1 MKTFTNY
8 AAKAKQFLNLLQGY
22 TKGIRFVAVLTMLLT
37 LGIGQAWAGNHNGG
51 YAIFDNSTTQW
62 TTISM
67 FIGHNS
73 YSRGDYKFTNITN
86 TQLYYLQFTNS
97 NKFEGW
103 TEWMLWNNSWAGENN
118 SISHRKAYFPDG
130 SKYSGTNTSYE
141 ITSGV
146 CFISAPTS
154 TTNGWALNPSYY
166 SSYTG
171 LNTDQKATVQST
183 TDGSTFSAN
192 ANAGSVSISTYKF
205 SSATAVA
212 SSTGTTSASA
222 ARTAQ
227 VKMTATAKTGYTFVD
242 WCNSSDKQQT
252 TSKILTY
259 TCSGSTA
266 TYIARFKANQYTIQF
281 NANGGSGTMSN
292 QSYAYGVSKAL
303 TANAFTKTGY
313 TFAGW
318 NTKADGTGTSYTD
331 TQNVSNLS
339 STDGGSVTL
348 YAQWEL
354 ATYNITYNNLK
365 GATHTNPATYT
376 INSATITFTAPTSKP
391 AGYTFANWSPASI
404 ATGSTGNKTVTANWT
419 AATSTVELNQEEATE
434 TGTAS
439 VTATYGSAMPA
450 ITKLP
455 IRTGYTFGGYY
466 TGKNGGGTQYY
477 KADGTS
483 ATTWNIEGAQTLYAK
498 WTAIE
503 YNITYNNLGNGVT
516 HTNPTKYTI
525 ETETIT
531 FSEPSARNGYTFAGW
546 YPASIEKGS
555 TGDKTITAQWTEK
568 PGTTVYLKANDMWKS
583 DGAKLAVYAWNN
595 TENTWLDVEYDD
607 CTGNLLMAEIPAKYN
622 TGIKFVRLNP
632 NPTEDD
638 TRQNNGYNFA
648 NAWNQTNDLK
658 IPADNN
664 NLYDLTKKYIY
675 LKPNSN
681 WTKDG
686 ARFAAYFYKSS
697 GSEHTWKDMTDA
709 DGDGYY
715 SCEKPDGYDWVIFC
729 RMNPATSA
737 NNWNNRWNQ
746 SANQG
751 IPENN
756 LFTVNDGQWGG
767 KGEDNN
773 KDGATGHWD
782 NNHWDNS
789 QWTTYTAP
797 TYQIQ
802 IMPCTNGTIT
812 VKCGNQT
819 CTSTTIKETME
830 VPLHAELTITLTPL
844 NGYQPTTPQV
854 TFADIVGDNIYS
866 ICGPATIS
874 AEFVPKGTTKTIYLR
889 PNDDWLHDDAVF
901 IAHAWKENS
910 SDQHDYLM
918 TTKETDYTG
927 SYSCIIDSKY
937 DHVLFAR
944 INPEYK
950 DNQEL
955 TAKWMWNKTK
965 DLQITD
971 DVLNEHGY
979 RFAILNKVGGT
990 GEDKDFYDGKW
1001 EQNTPIWGLTADFN
1015 LWHAEDAIF
1024 RGYPGKVDILLHS
1037 KTHQFLLYNIKTEE
1051 YCHNNGTYTRGNSGQ
1066 WWTMNE
1072 QNNCQ
1077 LVADVDKAIYH
1088 FQMQYVT
1095 QVGEFKKQISITYP
1109 NTDVYYLAYQEGED
1123 SKSFRKSHALN
1134 KITEGEKEDTVS
1146 FFVNVDETPYIY
1158 LIDGSNNILSK
1169 HPITETAG
1177 EHPNGAMLPNKRNSP
1192 TLSIGS
1198 GCGVKDSGVYNFIL
1212 HQEGN
1217 NAKIDAGATHP
1228 YSGDYYIRT
1237 DAAEGGWN
1245 DFRQESN
1252 LMTFSTFAESH
1263 SNFNHY
1269 FCKWINNN
1277 NGTHSNVKFTIA
1289 NNYSYSLSD
1298 TLNGDKFINKDGIDE
1313 GYLPDSANVRFGW
1326 DSRTNEV
1333 SRAYLK
1339 GSGHAKDR
1347 FLVLIG
1353 ENENLKD
1360 SVGDIITEGT
1370 GNNEGINANEVLFL
1384 DAGNWVYQVDVKA
1397 NKNTKIKLT
1406 AEYNNLVQY
1415 FKGSENEYMN
1425 LLSSNTE
1432 QDFKI
1437 RLIYDFKTN
1446 HLVVAWLPESEITT
1460 DFKLSSDMMIIRR
1473 NQGQAMQVHFDPNSR
1488 QVSGI
1493 GTGYAVMT
1501 FTKSHVN
1508 GNTSDYNRALYWV
1521 SFPFDVRLKEVFGFG
1536 EYGQH
1541 WIMEYYDGAARAAN
1555 GLWIDSDTYWKY
1567 ITNPD
1572 YTLKAGQGYVL
1583 CLNLGKMGTNSAV
1596 FANTDEVSLY
1606 FPSAGPLD
1614 TITGE
1619 VTTAEVTAHTC
1630 TIERDY
1636 RYIYDSNWN
1645 LIGVPGFKDITN
1657 IGVGGSA
1664 HDTIADANVTENCIN
1679 FYYKYIPETNKYT
1692 ATDNT
1697 NTNDFQ
1703 TMFSYMV
1710 QFAGI
1715 VEWSTPEFVK
1725 GISARRAGNMP
1736 SEHTLRLEF
1745 LQSETLADQTI
1756 IKLQEKDATADFDMN
1771 IDMAKMMNSGTNIY
1785 TMTANTNIMVG
1796 GNALPIARTT
1806 VPVGVRVDATGEYTF
1821 RMPDGT
1827 DGISVILLDN
1837 QTGAHTNM
1845 LLDEYTII
1853 LEAGTYENRFSLVL
1867 DPQRTSTEVENIG
1880 DGYGDGVNGNGTE
1893 GIKKYIIDGQLFI
1906 RTANGLF
1913 DAKGQRL

>member
-1 MKTFTNY
+1 MKTFTTY
-8 AAKAKQFLNLLQGY
+8 AEKKAKQFLNQLQGY
-22 TKGIRFVAVLTMLLT
+22 TKGIRITAILMLL
-37 LGIGQAWAGNHNGG
+37 LMGVNSAWADITFSGG
-51 YAIFDNSTTQW
+51 YIYFDNSIGINQTYIQLCARQSGW
-62 TTISM
+62 TGVSTM
-67 FIGHNS
+67 
-73 YSRGDYKFTNITN
+73 TNISN
-86 TQLYYLQFTNS
+86 TKLYYVANPQGSGWGGILGWVVIGNSSQKSNS
-97 NKFEGW
+97 NFDNWSTYGW
-103 TEWMLWNNSWAGENN
+103 CSSWNEYGFNS
-118 SISHRKAYFPDG
+118 G
-130 SKYSGTNTSYE
+130 STYLIVPTSTSKSQSVNTSYYSGGYSALNSTQTIKTAVNGADANSKAT
-141 ITSGV
+141 ITVTSYKLTGNGV
-146 CFISAPTS
+146 ISA
-154 TTNGWALNPSYY
+154 
-166 SSYTG
+166 
-171 LNTDQKATVQST
+171 QQS
-183 TDGSTFSAN
+183 A
-192 ANAGSVSISTYKF
+192 SIST
-205 SSATAVA
+205 SAK
-212 SSTGTTSASA
+212 STTISA
-222 ARTAQ
+222 ARTATTTLTVGSVATGYQ
-227 VKMTATAKTGYTFVD
+227 FDGWYTAATGGTQLSKEKTYTYYPTAATTVYARFSAKKYNITYKDQGDVAFSGTHASGYPTQHTYGTATTLKT
-242 WCNSSDKQQT
+242 
-252 TSKILTY
+252 
-259 TCSGSTA
+259 A
-266 TYIARFKANQYTIQF
+266 
-281 NANGGSGTMSN
+281 
-292 QSYAYGVSKAL
+292 
-303 TANAFTKTGY
+303 TKTGY
-313 TFAGW
+313 TFGGWFTSSDCSGTAVTSLGATAYTADITLYAKWTPNTYTVSFDKNGGTGTMSSLPFTYDQAQNLTANTFNRTNYSFNGW
-318 NTKADGTGTSYTD
+318 NTKADGTGTNYADKAS
-331 TQNVSNLS
+331 VKNLT
-339 STDGGSVTL
+339 STNNSTVTL
-348 YAQWEL
+348 YAQWKEN
-354 ATYNITYNNLK
+354 TVKVTITTN
-365 GATHTNPATYT
+365 GHGTTNPDKEANVGVISGCEIKATP
-376 INSATITFTAPTSKP
+376 NPGCEF
-391 AGYTFANWSPASI
+391 
-404 ATGSTGNKTVTANWT
+404 V
-419 AATSTVELNQEEATE
+419 
-434 TGTAS
+434 
-439 VTATYGSAMPA
+439 
-450 ITKLP
+450 
-455 IRTGYTFGGYY
+455 
-466 TGKNGGGTQYY
+466 
-477 KADGTS
+477 
-483 ATTWNIEGAQTLYAK
+483 K
-498 WTAIE
+498 WTATE
-503 YNITYNNLGNGVT
+503 GITVT
-516 HTNPTKYTI
+516 NENSPETTIKATKEGTL
-525 ETETIT
+525 
-531 FSEPSARNGYTFAGW
+531 
-546 YPASIEKGS
+546 
-555 TGDKTITAQWTEK
+555 TAVFKEK
-568 PGTTVYLKANDMWKS
+568 PATTVYLKPTSWWKDNDARTAIWAWKENS
-583 DGAKLAVYAWNN
+583 NPAVEGWV
-595 TENTWLDVEYDD
+595 DVDYDD
-607 CTGNLLMAEIPAKYN
+607 CTDSILRADIPAKYDR
-622 TGIKFVRLNP
+622 IQFVRLKPSSADGYNG
-632 NPTEDD
+632 E
-638 TRQNNGYNFA
+638 NNGYNFA
-648 NAWNQTNDLK
+648 NAWNQINNLK

-681 WTKDG
+681 WTTDG

-697 GSEHTWKDMTDA
+697 GGGDTWRDMTDA

-767 KGEDNN
+767 KGENNN

-812 VKCGNQT
+812 VEYNGQT
-819 CTSTTIKETME
+819 CTSTTIKQTMD

-844 NGYQPTTPQV
+844 DGYQPTTPQV

-889 PNDDWLHDDAVF
+889 PNDDWLHDNAIF

-927 SYSCIIDSKY
+927 SYSCTIDSKY

-944 INPEYK
+944 INPEHK

-955 TAKWMWNKTK
+955 EAEWMWNKTK

-1001 EQNTPIWGLTADFN
+1001 EQNTPIWGLSADFN

-1037 KTHQFLLYNIKTEE
+1037 KTHQFLLYNIKTGE
-1051 YCHNNGTYTRGNSGQ
+1051 YCHNNETYTRGNSGQ
-1066 WWTMNE
+1066 WWSMNINT
-1072 QNNCQ
+1072 QDNCK
-1077 LVADVDKAIYH
+1077 LVADVDRAIYQ

-1095 QVGEFKKQISITYP
+1095 QTGTFKKQISITYP
-1109 NTDVYYLAYQEGED
+1109 NTGVYYLAYQEGD
-1123 SKSFRKSHALN
+1123 NTKSFRKSHAIN
-1134 KITEGEKEDTVS
+1134 KITEGEKEDIVS
-1146 FFVNVDETPYIY
+1146 FFVNVDESPYIY
-1158 LIDGSNNILSK
+1158 LFDGSNTILST

-1177 EHPNGAMLPNKRNSP
+1177 EHPNGAMLPSKRNSSP
-1192 TLSIGS
+1192 ILNIGN
-1198 GCGVKDSGVYNFIL
+1198 GCGVTKSGVYNFVL

-1217 NAKIDAGATHP
+1217 TAQIDAAATHP

-1289 NNYSYSLSD
+1289 NDYSYSLSD
-1298 TLNGDKFINKDGIDE
+1298 TLNNDRFIQDEE

-1353 ENENLKD
+1353 ENDNLRD
-1360 SVGDIITEGT
+1360 SVGNIITEGT
-1370 GNNEGINANEVLFL
+1370 GNNKGLNANEVLFL

-1397 NKNTKIKLT
+1397 NKNTNIKLT
-1406 AEYNNLVQY
+1406 AEYNELVQY

-1425 LLSSNTE
+1425 LLSSDTE
-1432 QDFKI
+1432 QHFKI

-1460 DFKLSSDMMIIRR
+1460 NFKLSSDMMIIRR
-1473 NQGQAMQVHFDPNSR
+1473 NQENAMQVHFNPNSR
-1488 QVSGI
+1488 QVIGI

-1606 FPSAGPLD
+1606 FPSASKLQ

-1619 VTTAEVTAHTC
+1619 VTTADIPAHEC
-1630 TIERDY
+1630 TIERDF

-1645 LIGVPGFKDITN
+1645 LIGVPGFKDITGV
-1657 IGVGGSA
+1657 GVGGSA
-1664 HDTIADANVTENCIN
+1664 HDSIKDPNVTAECVN
-1679 FYYKYIPETNKYT
+1679 FYYKYIPATNKYE

-1697 NTNDFQ
+1697 KENDFQ

-1710 QFAGI
+1710 QYAGTI
-1715 VEWSTPEFVK
+1715 EWSTPEFVK
-1725 GISARRAGNMP
+1725 GIAARRVGNMP
-1736 SEHTLRLEF
+1736 SEHTLRLEL
-1745 LQSETLADQTI
+1745 LQSEALADQTI
-1756 IKLQEKDATADFDMN
+1756 IKLQEQDATADFDMN
-1771 IDMAKMMNSGTNIY
+1771 IDMAKMMNSGANIY

-1827 DGISVILLDN
+1827 DGISVILMDN

-1845 LLDEYTII
+1845 LLDEYTVT
-1853 LEAGTYENRFSLVL
+1853 LDAGTYENRFSLVL

-1913 DAKGQRL
+1913 DAKGQRM

>member
-1 MKTFTNY
+1 MKTFTTY
-8 AAKAKQFLNLLQGY
+8 AEKKAKQFLNLLQGY
-22 TKGIRFVAVLTMLLT
+22 TKGIRITAILILL
-37 LGIGQAWAGNHNGG
+37 LMGVNHAWA
-51 YAIFDNSTTQW
+51 YDIKCTFIYDNSKTKWSSVQL
-62 TTISM
+62 M
-67 FIGHNS
+67 VGHGS
-73 YSRGDYKFTNITN
+73 WSQGYMMTKIDN
-86 TQLYYLQFTNS
+86 TQLWYYTFSSTWGGATQICVFNANTVWGG
-97 NKFEGW
+97 EGKSVSDRSGYMDKN
-103 TEWMLWNNSWAGENN
+103 TAVKNLSGNMT
-118 SISHRKAYFPDG
+118 DG
-130 SKYSGTNTSYE
+130 VQL
-141 ITSGV
+141 IT
-146 CFISAPTS
+146 
-154 TTNGWALNPSYY
+154 TTNGNDGTAMSTAYY
-166 SSYTG
+166 ASYTG
-171 LNTDQKATVQST
+171 LNTDQNAAVQST
-183 TDGSTFSAN
+183 TDGSTYSDN
-192 ANAGSVSISTYKF
+192 SNAGSVSISTYKLK
-205 SSATAVA
+205 STSASE
-212 SSTGTTSASA
+212 SSTGSTSASA
-222 ARTAQ
+222 ARTA
-227 VKMTATAKTGYTFVD
+227 VVTMTATAKTGYTFVD
-242 WCNSSDKQQT
+242 WCNSDYTQQT
-252 TSKILTY
+252 TSETLTY
-259 TCSGSTA
+259 DCSGSTA

-281 NANGGSGTMSN
+281 NANGGLGTMSN

-303 TANAFTKTGY
+303 TANTFTKTGY
-313 TFAGW
+313 NFAGW
-318 NTKADGTGTSYTD
+318 NTKADGTGTKYTD
-331 TQNVSNLS
+331 KQSVSNLS

-354 ATYNITYNNLK
+354 ATYTITYNELK

-376 INSATITFTAPTSKP
+376 INSATITFTEPTSKP

-434 TGTAS
+434 KGTAS

-466 TGKNGGGTQYY
+466 TGKNGEGTQYY

-483 ATTWNIEGAQTLYAK
+483 ATTWNLEGAQTLYAK
-498 WTAIE
+498 WTAIK
-503 YNITYNNLGNGVT
+503 YNITYTNLGGAT
-516 HTNPTKYTI
+516 HTNATTYTI
-525 ETETIT
+525 ENAIT
-531 FSEPSARNGYTFAGW
+531 FSAPSARSGYTFAGW
-546 YPASIEKGS
+546 YPASIEEGS

-568 PGTTVYLKANDMWKS
+568 PANTVYFKPQSWWKDDDARTAIWAWKDNS
-583 DGAKLAVYAWNN
+583 NPAVEGWV
-595 TENTWLDVEYDD
+595 DVDYDD
-607 CTGNLLMAEIPAKYN
+607 CTDSILRADIPAKYDR
-622 TGIKFVRLNP
+622 IKFVRLKP
-632 NPTEDD
+632 SSADGYISE
-638 TRQNNGYNFA
+638 NNGYNWE
-648 NAWNQTNDLK
+648 NKWNSTENLTVPTDNK
-658 IPADNN
+658 IQ
-664 NLYDLTKKYIY
+664 YDMTKYIF

-681 WTKDG
+681 WKQSN
-686 ARFAAYFYKSS
+686 ARFAAYFFGNGETWVSMTKVTADLYKV
-697 GSEHTWKDMTDA
+697 EIPTDKT
-709 DGDGYY
+709 YP
-715 SCEKPDGYDWVIFC
+715 SVILC
-729 RMNPATSA
+729 RMNGSTTA
-737 NNWNNRWNQ
+737 NNWNNKWNQ
-746 SANQG
+746 TG
-751 IPENN
+751 DLTIPTDGKN
-756 LFTVNDGQWGG
+756 LFTVPNESW
-767 KGEDNN
+767 
-773 KDGATGHWD
+773 DGATNDWSTLWD
-782 NNHWDNS
+782 NNS
-789 QWTTYTAP
+789 WTTYTTP
-797 TYQIQ
+797 TYNIQ

-812 VKCGNQT
+812 VEYNGQT
-819 CTSTTIKETME
+819 CTSTTIKQTMD

-844 NGYQPTTPQV
+844 DGYQPTTPQV

-889 PNDDWLHDDAVF
+889 PNDDWLHDNAIF

-927 SYSCIIDSKY
+927 SYSCTIDSKY
-937 DHVLFAR
+937 DYVLFAR
-944 INPEYK
+944 INPEHK

-955 TAKWMWNKTK
+955 KAEWMWNKTK

-1001 EQNTPIWGLTADFN
+1001 EQNTPIWGLSADFN

-1037 KTHQFLLYNIKTEE
+1037 GTHEFLLYNIKIKTDDA
-1051 YCHNNGTYTRGNSGQ
+1051 YFHNNGTYTRGNSDQ
-1066 WWTMNE
+1066 WWTMDRNTLD
-1072 QNNCQ
+1072 NCK
-1077 LVADVDKAIYH
+1077 LVADVDNAIYH

-1123 SKSFRKSHALN
+1123 SQSFRKSHALN
-1134 KITEGEKEDTVS
+1134 KITEGEKEDTIS
-1146 FFVNVDETPYIY
+1146 FFVNADESPYIY
-1158 LIDGSNNILSK
+1158 LIDDSNNILSK

-1177 EHPNGAMLPNKRNSP
+1177 EHPNGAMLPSKRNSSP
-1192 TLSIGS
+1192 ILNIGN
-1198 GCGVKDSGVYNFIL
+1198 GCGVEYSGVYNFIL
-1212 HQEGN
+1212 RQEGN
-1217 NAKIDAGATHP
+1217 NAEIDAEATHP
-1228 YSGDYYIRT
+1228 YKGNYYIRT

-1269 FCKWINNN
+1269 FCKWIINN

-1289 NNYSYSLSD
+1289 NDYSYSLSD
-1298 TLNGDKFINKDGIDE
+1298 TLNNDRFIQSEE

-1339 GSGHAKDR
+1339 GSGNAEDR

-1360 SVGDIITEGT
+1360 SVGNIITEGT
-1370 GNNEGINANEVLFL
+1370 GNNKGINANEVLFL

-1397 NKNTKIKLT
+1397 NRNTRIKLT
-1406 AEYNNLVQY
+1406 AEYNELVQY
-1415 FKGSENEYMN
+1415 FKGSENEYMT
-1425 LLSSNTE
+1425 LLNSDTV

-1446 HLVVAWLPESEITT
+1446 HLVVAWLPESTIT
-1460 DFKLSSDMMIIRR
+1460 SDIELKSNMMIIRR
-1473 NQGQAMQVHFDPNSR
+1473 NQEQAMQINFTK

-1493 GTGYAVMT
+1493 ETGYAVMT
-1501 FTKSHVN
+1501 FTTAHVN

-1555 GLWIDSDTYWKY
+1555 GLWADSDTYWKY

-1596 FANTDEVSLY
+1596 FAHTDEVSLY
-1606 FPSAGPLD
+1606 FPSASPLQ

-1619 VTTAEVTAHTC
+1619 VTTADIPAHEC
-1630 TIERDY
+1630 TIERDN
-1636 RYIYDSNWN
+1636 RNIYDSNWN
-1645 LIGVPGFKDITN
+1645 LIGVPGFKDITGV
-1657 IGVGGSA
+1657 GVGGSA
-1664 HDTIADANVTENCIN
+1664 HKDADPNVSAGCVS
-1679 FYYKYIPETNKYT
+1679 FYYAYQP
-1692 ATDNT
+1692 ADNLYLAQDT
-1697 NTNDFQ
+1697 MNNFQ

-1710 QFAGI
+1710 QYAGTI
-1715 VEWSTPEFVK
+1715 EWSTPEFVK
-1725 GISARRAGNMP
+1725 GIAARRVGNMP
-1736 SEHTLRLEF
+1736 SEHTLRLE
-1745 LQSETLADQTI
+1745 LLLSEALADQTI
-1756 IKLQEKDATADFDMN
+1756 IKLQEQDATADFDMN
-1771 IDMAKMMNSGTNIY
+1771 IDMAKMMNSGANIY

-1827 DGISVILLDN
+1827 DGISAILVDN

-1845 LLDEYTII
+1845 LLDEYTVI

-1913 DAKGQRL
+1913 DAKGQRM